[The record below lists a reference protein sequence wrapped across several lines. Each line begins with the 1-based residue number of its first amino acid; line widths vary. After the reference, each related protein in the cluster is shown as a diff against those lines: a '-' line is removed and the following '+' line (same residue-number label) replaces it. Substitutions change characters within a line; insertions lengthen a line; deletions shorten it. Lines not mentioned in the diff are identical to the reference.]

1 MSPPGAAHPAF
12 SLGGLTI
19 IGGAVG
25 YFKKGSKV
33 SLGAG
38 LIYGSLLIGSGILI
52 SGEHQYRGHSL
63 ATVTSGLMSAGMGQR
78 YLKTGKVIPAG
89 IVAAVAAVSMA
100 FHAKKALEWK

>member
-1 MSPPGAAHPAF
+1 MAPGSAHPAF

-25 YFKKGSKV
+25 YFKKGSKA

-38 LIYGSLLIGSGILI
+38 LVCGSLLIGSGVLI
-52 SGEHQYRGHSL
+52 SGEHQFGGHSL
-63 ATVTSGLMSAGMGQR
+63 ATATSALMSLGMGHR
-78 YLKTGKVIPAG
+78 YVKTGKVMPAG
-89 IVAAVAAVSMA
+89 LVAAAGAVSMA